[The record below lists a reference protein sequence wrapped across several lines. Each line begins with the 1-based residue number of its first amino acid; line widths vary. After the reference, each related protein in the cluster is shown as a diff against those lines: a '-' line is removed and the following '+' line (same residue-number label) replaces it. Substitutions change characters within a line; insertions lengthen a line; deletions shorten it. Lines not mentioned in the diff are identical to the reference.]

1 MEPTHRIL
9 LARIF
14 QLFSNPRNKLYYLR
28 VLNTCSFQC
37 WPLLMWI
44 PFGKGF
50 HICSMDP
57 PQKTTYIPQIF
68 HQKDWVEPLPKGIST
83 HIYIKP
89 KKQTKCQKLP
99 TRHWGVNHSTC
110 LDPTPCPQLLCF
122 SRPHG
127 LLWPLLARGL
137 KFSWHG
143 SAPFVKR
150 FMPALKNTLSHA
162 TPLTTAKTNIWWS
175 DLMIADVKTGH

>member
-1 MEPTHRIL
+1 MFISMLALIDVNPFWQGFPYLFHGPTSENNLHPPNL
-9 LARIF
+9 SPEGLSWTLAQRDF
-14 QLFSNPRNKLYYLR
+14 
-28 VLNTCSFQC
+28 NT
-37 WPLLMWI
+37 
-44 PFGKGF
+44 
-50 HICSMDP
+50 H
-57 PQKTTYIPQIF
+57 TY
-68 HQKDWVEPLPKGIST
+68 
-83 HIYIKP
+83 IYIKP

-110 LDPTPCPQLLCF
+110 LDPIPCPQLLCF

>member
-1 MEPTHRIL
+1 MFISMLALIDVNPFWQGFPYLFHGPTSENNLHPPNL
-9 LARIF
+9 SPEGLSWTLAQRDF
-14 QLFSNPRNKLYYLR
+14 N
-28 VLNTCSFQC
+28 
-37 WPLLMWI
+37 
-44 PFGKGF
+44 
-50 HICSMDP
+50 
-57 PQKTTYIPQIF
+57 
-68 HQKDWVEPLPKGIST
+68 T
-83 HIYIKP
+83 HIYILNQ

-150 FMPALKNTLSHA
+150 FMPALKKHFEPCHTIDNCKNKHMM
-162 TPLTTAKTNIWWS
+162 KWFDDCWC
-175 DLMIADVKTGH
+175 